1 MAGWE
6 LGYITKFGRDYGYS
20 ESERPESICNQND
33 GAPCNTCFH
42 AWHDRVHGSDCNCW
56 RVDEPLRFDAMLT
69 FMLNDLRDSIAESDV
84 ERAVTQVERLRGRFP
99 DLDDVDERIRSGIGN
114 EYVDAVDAMLSKRL

>member
-1 MAGWE
+1 
-6 LGYITKFGRDYGYS
+6 
-20 ESERPESICNQND
+20 
-33 GAPCNTCFH
+33 
-42 AWHDRVHGSDCNCW
+42 
-56 RVDEPLRFDAMLT
+56 MLT